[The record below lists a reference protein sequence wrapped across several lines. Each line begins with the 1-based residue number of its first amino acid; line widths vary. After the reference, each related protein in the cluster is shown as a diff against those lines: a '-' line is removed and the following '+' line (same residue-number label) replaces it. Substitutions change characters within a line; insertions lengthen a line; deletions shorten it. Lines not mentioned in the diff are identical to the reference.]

1 MNDSDTLLQ
10 ATINRLKVR
19 LGEKIVNQAAEFA
32 VFAETAPTRLQ
43 KEWELLKEEIYE
55 EVERIKKEKSKE
67 EEDLDHKNTSE
78 VKAPIDKIDQIRAR
92 VAQIDKKINTI

>member
-19 LGEKIVNQAAEFA
+19 LEETIVNKAAEFA
-32 VFAETAPTRLQ
+32 VFAETAPTQLQ
-43 KEWELLKEEIYE
+43 KEWELLKEEIHE

-67 EEDLDHKNTSE
+67 EKDSDHKNTSNME
-78 VKAPIDKIDQIRAR
+78 APIDKIDQIRAR
-92 VAQIDKKINTI
+92 VAKIDEKINTI